1 MAESV
6 WSSAHLAGVSSYQY
20 SSNALLMGRLPDG
33 GRATPTD
40 GMADPERPEP
50 FRFTD
55 PRQQRVHRR
64 LLLLGPGPAAFFKD
78 ACRLMGTG
86 FPLETTPHLVAH
98 LLREVESALRDV
110 LLPYGSERPAPCPR
124 CGSRPGSHKKE
135 IKAILAA
142 YGFKEAE
149 DAAEAW
155 LRLSSWDEDATSA
168 SAWWWRSTS
177 QRRARGRCPGRSSRS
192 RAASS

>member
-1 MAESV
+1 
-6 WSSAHLAGVSSYQY
+6 
-20 SSNALLMGRLPDG
+20 
-33 GRATPTD
+33 
-40 GMADPERPEP
+40 MADPERPEP

-78 ACRLMGTG
+78 ACRLMGTA
-86 FPLETTPHLVAH
+86 FPLATTPHLVPH

-110 LLPYGSERPAPCPR
+110 LLPYGFERPTPCSH

-135 IKAILAA
+135 IKTILAA
-142 YGFKEAE
+142 YRFKETE

-155 LRLSSWDEDATSA
+155 LRLSSWDEDAFD
-168 SAWWWRSTS
+168 
-177 QRRARGRCPGRSSRS
+177 QRNT
-192 RAASS
+192 RAAMPAAGQTTQGGRAGAITLMNSSTGS